1 MFSPEF
7 HREPRLNLPTMGGNA
22 GDGSNSSAKQRRIT
36 NQKCGTP
43 APNLF
48 PSFKTTRYNNSA
60 TPDTFPLFPTYVQN
74 TVNPIGTTTRPPN
87 QGNFGMAGSGSNQ
100 SGAGYKPREK
110 SPYKLSQ
117 LGAISGKTQEFPY
130 LTSQLY
136 PNSMVDFHHPVYYGV
151 NQGEPETFTQGTDM
165 PRGSATSQQSVMPHN
180 TPAQER
186 ERMYR
191 SAQAVNQAQSMAVNR
206 LNAKRGMS
214 QRDARARQRASAPYQ
229 MVYN

>member
-1 MFSPEF
+1 MFNPEF
-7 HREPRLNLPTMGGNA
+7 HREPRLNLPTMAGNA
-22 GDGSNSSAKQRRIT
+22 GNGGQPIARPVVV

-48 PSFKTTRYNNSA
+48 PSFETTRYNNSA
-60 TPDTFPLFPTYVQN
+60 RPDTFPLFPTYVQN
-74 TVNPIGTTTRPPN
+74 TVNPIGRTNHAPH
-87 QGNFGMAGSGSNQ
+87 QGNFGNAGNGSNQ
-100 SGAGYKPREK
+100 SGAGYKPLEK

-136 PNSMVDFHHPVYYGV
+136 PNSMLNFHHPVYYGI
-151 NQGEPETFTQGTDM
+151 NQGDPETYTQGTDM
-165 PRGSATSQQSVMPHN
+165 PRGSATSQQSVMPLR

-186 ERMYR
+186 ATMYR
-191 SAQAVNQAQSMAVNR
+191 SAQVVNTAQAMAVNR
-206 LNAKRGMS
+206 LNTQRRND
-214 QRDARARQRASAPYQ
+214 QRDAQGRVRASAPYQ